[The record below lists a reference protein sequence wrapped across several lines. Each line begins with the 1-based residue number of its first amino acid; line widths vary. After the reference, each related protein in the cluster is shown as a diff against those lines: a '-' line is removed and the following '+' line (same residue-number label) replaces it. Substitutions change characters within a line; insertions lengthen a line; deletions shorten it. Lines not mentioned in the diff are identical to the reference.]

1 MFKRA
6 AAGLLLALGIG
17 LSAHAQQSQGISSH
31 TAVCN
36 PKFQNQC
43 VQPDSSGAI
52 PITGSITATNPSV
65 GTNNATAPTSST
77 QIGILDGGGKLQ
89 PASATNPVPVTGS
102 FASGYTAAAS
112 PTAVSAGTNKPGFI
126 DTANSAQYF
135 EPVKPGTTTTIDLS
149 APSGVLGTNGSSI
162 AAPGNPFDVELN
174 GAIPA
179 GSNIIGKVGIDQ
191 TTPGTT
197 NAISLGQIGSTTV
210 LTGGVAG
217 SLGTGGLAAN
227 NATASGN
234 PVPHSCIAVN
244 VEATLATNGQNAE
257 CVTDLAHKQI
267 VAPYANPENLV
278 QGTTAAMTGTTSTSL
293 LGVPGSGLHNYVT
306 NLTCVNSHATVGTF
320 VTVQDGSGGT
330 ALYTLAAAAVFGG
343 STITFP
349 APLRQP
355 TANTAL
361 YVADVTTGANVIC
374 SASGYKGQ

>member
-149 APSGVLGTNGSSI
+149 APSGVLGADGATITSTS
-162 AAPGNPFDVELN
+162 NPFPVQAQTQTDTVM
-174 GAIPA
+174 
-179 GSNIIGKVGIDQ
+179 IGGVNVKE
-191 TTPGTT
+191 
-197 NAISLGQIGSTTV
+197 IGSTTV

>member
-149 APSGVLGTNGSSI
+149 APSGVLGADGATITSTS
-162 AAPGNPFDVELN
+162 NPFPVQAQTQTDTVMIGGVNVKEI
-174 GAIPA
+174 GA
-179 GSNIIGKVGIDQ
+179 
-191 TTPGTT
+191 
-197 NAISLGQIGSTTV
+197 TTV

-234 PVPHSCIAVN
+234 P
-244 VEATLATNGQNAE
+244 
-257 CVTDLAHKQI
+257 
-267 VAPYANPENLV
+267 
-278 QGTTAAMTGTTSTSL
+278 AA
-293 LGVPGSGLHNYVT
+293 
-306 NLTCVNSHATVGTF
+306 
-320 VTVQDGSGGT
+320 Q
-330 ALYTLAAAAVFGG
+330 AARSRKCRFM
-343 STITFP
+343 
-349 APLRQP
+349 
-355 TANTAL
+355 
-361 YVADVTTGANVIC
+361 
-374 SASGYKGQ
+374 